1 MLEEDQTMHRARVIV
16 RRLAVVAFAGT
27 ALALTSV
34 ASARADELQMSSP
47 QAAPSDMPARGMTMD
62 KVQSRFGAPSQK
74 LAAVGQPPI
83 SRWEYPSYV
92 VYFEYDHVIHSVV
105 KHPLS

>member
-1 MLEEDQTMHRARVIV
+1 MQRARVIAP
-16 RRLAVVAFAGT
+16 RLAVLALTGA
-27 ALALTSV
+27 ALALASV
-34 ASARADELQMSSP
+34 ASARADELEMAAP
-47 QAAPSDMPARGMTMD
+47 QAAPTDLPSRGMTMD
-62 KVQSRFGAPSQK
+62 KVQSRFGAPAQK

-83 SRWEYPSYV
+83 TRWEYASYV